1 MTPETI
7 DLKPIE
13 DIVKSRGRTKQQ
25 LVPLLHAIHDTY
37 HYLPEEALNHLSA
50 ITDISPSTI
59 MGVATFYSQ
68 FRLKPAGKHL
78 IKICVGTACHVK
90 GAEKVYD
97 DFKQYLKIPD
107 DEDTDRDGLFTLTQ
121 VACLGCC
128 MLAPAVQ
135 IDELTYGP
143 VSSGSI
149 GYILYDFL
157 RSFSDAPP
165 AAEPALKHDKIA
177 ATIKICLCSSCVAA
191 GSQHIHAALQKL
203 ISREKLPVQLKIVG
217 CTGASYQAP
226 LLEIETPGHKSF
238 RYGLVKADDVETI
251 LAAHFKPQTLLGQMR
266 HSVFTLLARIISD
279 EDPSPI
285 TRYFTHVRD
294 TSADLY
300 SSCQKQIATHLSGQL
315 DPLDIDEYMSHRG
328 FAALQSCV
336 RANSPETIIAAISQ
350 SGLRGRGGAGYPTH
364 LKWAAVQQA
373 SSETKYIICNG
384 DEGDPGAFM
393 DRMLMESFPFRVL
406 EGLAIAAFACGI
418 RKGYIFLRAE
428 YPLAIERMQK
438 AISLC
443 EQRNL
448 LAGLNLEL
456 IVSAGAFVCGEET
469 AMLAAI
475 EGNRG
480 HPRLRP
486 PFPAQ
491 QGLWNQ
497 PTLINNVETLSLVPW
512 IVLHEAT
519 SFSSLGTPNS
529 PGTKTFALAGKINKG
544 GLIEVEMGT
553 TLRDIIYKIGNGI
566 KENKTLKAVQIG
578 GPAGGCIPA
587 ALIDTPVDYEALK
600 QLGTIM
606 GSGGMIVLDEDDC
619 IVDIAKYFMRFT
631 QNESCGQCTFGRI
644 GTKRMLELLEKL
656 TTKQGRPHH
665 ITQLKALAQ
674 EIKTNSLCGL
684 GRAAPNP
691 VLSALQY
698 FEQEF
703 IAHSEG
709 RCPAK
714 KCTAL
719 ITYQITDKCIGCTK
733 CAQNCP
739 ADAIEMR
746 PYQQQEIDQELCTKC
761 DVCRQ
766 VCPQE
771 AIIRE

>member
-1 MTPETI
+1 
-7 DLKPIE
+7 
-13 DIVKSRGRTKQQ
+13 
-25 LVPLLHAIHDTY
+25 
-37 HYLPEEALNHLSA
+37 
-50 ITDISPSTI
+50 
-59 MGVATFYSQ
+59 
-68 FRLKPAGKHL
+68 
-78 IKICVGTACHVK
+78 
-90 GAEKVYD
+90 
-97 DFKQYLKIPD
+97 
-107 DEDTDRDGLFTLTQ
+107 
-121 VACLGCC
+121 

-143 VSSGSI
+143 VSSNSI
-149 GYILYDFL
+149 GHILYDFL
-157 RSFSDAPP
+157 RSFSGSPP
-165 AAEPALKHDKIA
+165 AAEPTLKHDKIV

-191 GSQHIHAALQKL
+191 GSQHIHATLQKR

-226 LLEIETPGHKSF
+226 LLEIETPEHKSF
-238 RYGLVKADDVETI
+238 CYGLVKENDVEAI
-251 LAAHFKPQTLLGQMR
+251 LTAHFKPQTLLHQLR
-266 HSVFTLLARIISD
+266 HSVFTLLERIIAD
-279 EDPSPI
+279 EEPAPI
-285 TRYFTHVRD
+285 TRYLTPVRD
-294 TSADLY
+294 TSADHYL
-300 SSCQKQIATHLSGQL
+300 SCQKQIATQHSGQL

-336 RANSPETIIAAISQ
+336 RANSPETIIATISQ

-364 LKWAAVQQA
+364 LKWAAVRQA
-373 SSETKYIICNG
+373 ESETKYIICNG

-418 RKGYIFLRAE
+418 KKGYIFLRAE

-438 AISLC
+438 AISLSR
-443 EQRNL
+443 QRKL
-448 LAGLNLEL
+448 LAGLDLEL

-480 HPRLRP
+480 NPRLRP

-512 IVLHEAT
+512 IVLHEAA

-566 KENKTLKAVQIG
+566 KDNKALKAVQIG
-578 GPAGGCIPA
+578 GPAGGCVPA

-631 QNESCGQCTFGRI
+631 QNESCGKCTFGRI
-644 GTKRMLELLEKL
+644 GTKRMLEILDKL
-656 TTKQGRPHH
+656 TTKQGQACH
-665 ITQLKALAQ
+665 IAQLKELAR

-691 VLSALQY
+691 VISALQY

-719 ITYQITDKCIGCTK
+719 ITYRITDKCIGCTK
-733 CAQNCP
+733 CVQNCP

-766 VCPQE
+766 VCPQK